1 MKHSLVTLPEFSSLY
16 PHIWISNCEK
26 WRIIRDVDNIQFI
39 LMSWQ
44 EPKWRPRSYHV
55 EYGSLLRRWSDK
67 IPDLP
72 DTLD

>member
-55 EYGSLLRRWSDK
+55 EYGSWYCQTKRA
-67 IPDLP
+67 
-72 DTLD
+72 

>member
-1 MKHSLVTLPEFSSLY
+1 MKHSLVTLPEFSPLY
-16 PHIWISNCEK
+16 PHIWISNCKK

-44 EPKWRPRSYHV
+44 EPKWRPRSYYV
-55 EYGSLLRRWSDK
+55 EYESLVRRWGDK